1 MAWPTRCAGEHT
13 SAPAEVSFCLP
24 SGQVFNAT
32 HTPSGPNSLGSNT
45 LVCSR
50 THSQAH
56 SYKSAAKPPAQSNSL
71 SSRAVL
77 RRPELASR

>member
-1 MAWPTRCAGEHT
+1 MGHHTRKGAP
-13 SAPAEVSFCLP
+13 SAPAEVGFSLP

-45 LVCSR
+45 RGCSR
-50 THSQAH
+50 THTPAH
-56 SYKSAAKPPAQSNSL
+56 SYKSAAKPPAPSNSL

-77 RRPELASR
+77 RRPEVASR